1 MGQKI
6 NPKIFRVGLY
16 KNEWDSYYMEKN
28 KEESTLL
35 IYNDIKIR
43 HFLSRIFLLNG
54 LLVHSCKLR
63 YTLESVYVSISYLK
77 LLKQESFLD
86 NTSDLVRITNTIH
99 FFLNN
104 GQFFS
109 TNHKVLLQV
118 KDINV
123 YARDLVYL
131 KMDHLNK
138 LFRRHLKDKVFD
150 DLLKVLILSLLINN
164 SASFLVNFLILKLKV
179 IKGQN
184 KVLFYLKLILVEL
197 IKKDIFRVKGIKF
210 VINGRFNKA
219 ARSRK
224 KDILLGSVPLQS
236 IRAKI
241 DYFQSVVYTVVGTFG
256 IKLWICRK

>member
-1 MGQKI
+1 MG
-6 NPKIFRVGLY
+6 
-16 KNEWDSYYMEKN
+16 
-28 KEESTLL
+28 
-35 IYNDIKIR
+35 
-43 HFLSRIFLLNG
+43 
-54 LLVHSCKLR
+54 
-63 YTLESVYVSISYLK
+63 
-77 LLKQESFLD
+77 D